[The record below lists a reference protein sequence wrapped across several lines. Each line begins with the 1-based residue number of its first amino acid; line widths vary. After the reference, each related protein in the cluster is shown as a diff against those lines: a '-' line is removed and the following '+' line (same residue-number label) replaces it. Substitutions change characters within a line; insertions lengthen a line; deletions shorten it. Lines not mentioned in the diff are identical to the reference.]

1 MKPTA
6 SGQAEFD
13 ALDKEFR
20 EYVNKLKTDWLAK
33 NPANV
38 ARDIF
43 GVQKDVY
50 EVMNQR
56 DRDRVHAVIAQWGR
70 YITPI
75 AEAWWKERGYAVVWP
90 DDDSKPVKY
99 YKLKGAPNTQ

>member
-1 MKPTA
+1 MKPIP

-13 ALDKEFR
+13 ALDKKFR
-20 EYVNKLKTDWLAK
+20 EYVNKLKADWLAK
-33 NPANV
+33 NPARV

-50 EVMNQR
+50 EVMRPQ
-56 DRDRVHAVIAQWGR
+56 DRAEVDGVIARWKD

-90 DDDSKPVKY
+90 DDDSKPMKY
-99 YKLKGAPNTQ
+99 YKLKSAPNTK